1 MTSPLE
7 PYHTV
12 VVKIGSSLLIDAAT
26 HRLHESWLASLV
38 QDVAHLHQAGKR
50 VVIVTSGATAL
61 GKRAL
66 GWGQRPLDLP
76 QKQAAAAT

>member
-38 QDVAHLHQAGKR
+38 QDVAHLHQAGKLGQAR
-50 VVIVTSGATAL
+50 GIGKHRRCVQHGRHQADLVIHQYELAFL
-61 GKRAL
+61 GV
-66 GWGQRPLDLP
+66 
-76 QKQAAAAT
+76 